1 MSVPLTNVE
10 ENSCNKNKSYSV
22 EVNFTE
28 RMRRETR
35 KEHRISDALINAKLT
50 IGMTDSKVWV
60 EGLRRFYVVYR
71 YLEIAMKKE
80 DNHNLHTF
88 SKINGLFRTER
99 FESSLRHY
107 LGEKWL
113 KALTKTKATEEYLN
127 YLQQLEKESHTLL
140 SPFIYHMYMGILSG
154 GQVLMAKQ
162 RMAFSDGKGSEAF
175 YFDINV
181 KEAKCELKKS
191 MNELADKLDDETKL
205 RLLKESKMVYLLN
218 NKLVKEVKIPTE
230 VLLMRLMFVIGI
242 FIFII
247 LLWKVSKTF
256 LMVLF

>member
-1 MSVPLTNVE
+1 MSTEVE
-10 ENSCNKNKSYSV
+10 NNENNKNPPSLATEEIK
-22 EVNFTE
+22 FTE
-28 RMRRETR
+28 RMRKATR
-35 KEHRISDALINAKLT
+35 KEHRISDALINAKMT

-60 EGLRRFYVVYR
+60 EGLRRFYVVYQ

-80 DNHNLHTF
+80 ENYNLHKF
-88 SKINGLFRTER
+88 GQINGLLRTQP

-107 LGEKWL
+107 LGEKWPSGI
-113 KALTKTKATEEYLN
+113 TKAMAEYSN
-127 YLQQLEKESHTLL
+127 YLLCLENENHVLL

-154 GQVLMAKQ
+154 GQILMAKQ

-181 KEAKCELKKS
+181 REAKNQLRNE
-191 MNELADKLDDETKL
+191 MNALAEKLDDETKL

-218 NKLVKEVKIPTE
+218 NKLVKEVKVPTE
-230 VLLMRLMFVIGI
+230 ILLIKFIFVIGI
-242 FIFII
+242 FILVI
-247 LLWKVSKTF
+247 LLWKVSKKF